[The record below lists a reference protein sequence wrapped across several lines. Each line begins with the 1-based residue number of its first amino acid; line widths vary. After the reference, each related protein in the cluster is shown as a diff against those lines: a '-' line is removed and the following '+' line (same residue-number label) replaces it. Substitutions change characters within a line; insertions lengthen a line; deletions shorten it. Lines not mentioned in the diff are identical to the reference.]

1 MTHGISC
8 LLIRGSMKILQATQT
23 SFQSAPRS
31 SHTRCM
37 TSCLPSRT
45 PTISLSLSHQLSKSS
60 NRAFSGTLSISIR
73 SAFTFSLQRRM
84 ACAKSLSAVK
94 FIRRG
99 CVSTKGMRVLVNL
112 WSLSDGCRS
121 NTPKKKTEALERP
134 RRIALWVFSTR
145 KRTANEKTSPTW
157 SNTARTSHPPKD
169 DLEHWADLLLQLM
182 VQWSAY

>member
-1 MTHGISC
+1 MYHVLQICRVWRQVADYLKDNLTTYSWVRTKILRKGFSHGISC
-8 LLIRGSMKILQATQT
+8 LLILGSTKMLQATQT

-37 TSCLPSRT
+37 TSCLPSRI

-73 SAFTFSLQRRM
+73 NAFTFSLQRRI

-99 CVSTKGMRVLVNL
+99 WVSTKGMRVPVSL

-121 NTPKKKTEALERP
+121 STPKKNREALERP
-134 RRIALWVFSTR
+134 RRIALRVFSA
-145 KRTANEKTSPTW
+145 KK
-157 SNTARTSHPPKD
+157 SN
-169 DLEHWADLLLQLM
+169 
-182 VQWSAY
+182 